1 MISQDI
7 LWESMHSM
15 HRFQQKY
22 TLNISIQQ
30 FLVDLLV
37 ILSKELERNPFDIIM
52 NGVKQKIQG
61 CECFVIEVLNRDFGK
76 VIHSTKIEEN
86 NHLWPLVGPLKRA
99 LDVHVINLF
108 NVQYTPFIKTFPPIV
123 NHGISSIL
131 AHRFE
136 LQNQHLLC

>member
-61 CECFVIEVLNRDFGK
+61 YECFVIEVLNRDFE
-76 VIHSTKIEEN
+76 SNT
-86 NHLWPLVGPLKRA
+86 
-99 LDVHVINLF
+99 
-108 NVQYTPFIKTFPPIV
+108 
-123 NHGISSIL
+123 
-131 AHRFE
+131 
-136 LQNQHLLC
+136 